1 MLPFIILYSFV
12 KLYESLYEKF
22 LVDCPDLPGA
32 IKLVNHFYQSRV
44 PMAICTNSTQF
55 QFDIKTKRH
64 LEWLKMIPLNVI
76 AGSDPE
82 IKHPKPSPEPYFVT
96 MERFLPKPKSPKNV
110 LIFEGLF
117 FLSD

>member
-1 MLPFIILYSFV
+1 
-12 KLYESLYEKF
+12 
-22 LVDCPDLPGA
+22 
-32 IKLVNHFYQSRV
+32 
-44 PMAICTNSTQF
+44 MAICTNSTQF